1 MMHTDTDTH
10 THTHTHIRNTS
21 YFFTLSRSDM
31 VNMKARTG
39 VFKLNPLYEPSAT
52 SPQQKI
58 KVSIC
63 SPKTKEKEMVSAIL
77 ELARYGTYVN
87 STFIACVVLSA

>member
-1 MMHTDTDTH
+1 
-10 THTHTHIRNTS
+10 
-21 YFFTLSRSDM
+21 M

-39 VFKLNPLYEPSAT
+39 VFKLNPLYEASAT

-77 ELARYGTYVN
+77 ELARYGT
-87 STFIACVVLSA
+87 